1 MPVLGLQEASLG
13 PGGIEVPTGKPGSAS
28 DGQLERETPGDGNL
42 EAGGFVMDVG
52 GRNGLCHPQSRE
64 EGSGSQPQRSS
75 QVPVTKEG
83 RHEGMRG
90 GRQAKQETEQHPNPE
105 SRVKLRTTSK
115 KVEFHQ

>member
-42 EAGGFVMDVG
+42 EARGFVMDVG

-64 EGSGSQPQRSS
+64 EGSGSQPQGSS

-90 GRQAKQETEQHPNPE
+90 GRQAEQETEQHPNPE
-105 SRVKLRTTSK
+105 SRVKSRTTSK